1 MVHIAKSMCYN
12 DDMIYDYRSHIRKSG
27 ANVYFVAEG
36 DERGNILKT
45 TINPANPLC
54 QCYSVS
60 KAYTALA
67 VGICSDRG
75 LLSPE
80 TKITRV
86 LRDFLP
92 RDYDPKWDQVTIDN
106 LLRHRSGLM
115 RGVLDIDSLDA
126 TEFGTT
132 DYLAHAFTEPILGET
147 GVTFRYT
154 DDVFYLL
161 SRAVAAVSG
170 TETSSLLRKPL
181 METMKFKEYAWSLCP
196 QGYAMGGTG
205 RCLRTEDE
213 VKLGVL
219 FLNGGKWRGER
230 IVSESWIKKSVER
243 LYGFDFYR
251 NDILFK
257 GGMRGQGLLVDFR
270 KRIAVSYNG
279 YGDYSLSD
287 VIPDI
292 R

>member
-1 MVHIAKSMCYN
+1 MNH
-12 DDMIYDYRSHIRKSG
+12 DYETHIRKSG
-27 ANVYFVAEG
+27 ANVYFVAESDKLG
-36 DERGNILKT
+36 AIEKT

-67 VGICSDRG
+67 VGICADRG
-75 LLSPE
+75 LLSPG

-86 LRDFLP
+86 LRDFIP
-92 RDYDPKWDQVTIDN
+92 RCYDPCWDKVTIDD

-126 TEFGTT
+126 SKFGTT
-132 DYLAHAFTEPILGET
+132 DYLARVFAEPILGGT

-170 TETSSLLRKPL
+170 VETSALLRGPL
-181 METMKFKEYAWSLCP
+181 METMKFKEYAWSVCP

-205 RCLRTEDE
+205 LCLRTEDE
-213 VKLGVL
+213 VKLGAL
-219 FLNGGKWRGER
+219 YLNGGKWRSER
-230 IVSESWIKKSVER
+230 IVSESWIKKSIER
-243 LYGFDFYR
+243 LYGFDFFR
-251 NDILFK
+251 DGVLFK

-270 KRIAVSYNG
+270 KHLAVSYNG